1 MITELIALVDR
12 VRDRNEPKCQVC
24 TEPLYLHDEPC
35 EQEFSDDAMVSRERE
50 AGIGGAR

>member
-12 VRDRNEPKCQVC
+12 VREEPRCQVC
-24 TEPLYLHDEPC
+24 TEPLYLHNEPC

-50 AGIGGAR
+50 AGLR

>member
-24 TEPLYLHDEPC
+24 TEPLYLHNEPC
-35 EQEFSDDAMVSRERE
+35 EREDYDPAMVSRERE
-50 AGIGGAR
+50 AGLR